1 MRFNPTLVLS
11 TSAFALAIG
20 LATPAFAQDS
30 APGAPADPACVNK
43 ADGTPGDGCIS
54 GEVEIESGKDA
65 KSDDAIVV
73 TGSRIRRPNL
83 ESNVPVTS
91 VSAEDL
97 TSQGDVNIGD
107 ALNDLPALRSTFSQA
122 NSTRFIG
129 TAGVNVLDLRGLG
142 TSRTLVLVNGRRH
155 ITYSPGD
162 FLVDVNTVPTDLI
175 ERVDVVTGGSSAVYG
190 SDAVAGVVNFVLKR
204 DFEGLRLKGQ
214 AGISSK
220 GDRGIQ
226 FLTGTFGKNFADDRG
241 NFAVNLEF
249 VNADPLYFGQRPKLT
264 GAYDGRCQ
272 LNLSEPTAGEP
283 QAGDGVPDQ
292 TFFCGVRNAG
302 ISNGGTVTAATPV
315 SAYRD
320 ISGPAGVPD
329 GIING
334 FDAEAIPCNDARVL
348 NTGIVSSTTA
358 NQRCLNPGSLTTGA
372 NRFVNFA
379 PGGSAT
385 QVFPVIDFRPFA
397 SGNYIGNPAD
407 IAPGATLRDTG
418 QLAPGLKRYTG
429 NVLASFE
436 IAPALRPFIEAKYVR
451 VDALQQGQPS
461 FFQGTVPGFF
471 GAGRGIRCDN
481 PFLTTQNI
489 TQLQAIGRCAGGA
502 TSTTTIPLSRFNVDF
517 GGRSEKIR
525 RETYRIVGGVTGEFN
540 GDWNYEVSVNYGHLK
555 TKQVELNDLRL
566 FDLAGNPDGFLL
578 ATDAVRDPNT
588 NQIVCRVNSTSA
600 IQDPGGTANDR
611 PGCVALNPF
620 GFNSPSQGALAFSN
634 TTSFVKSKA
643 SELDALAFVSGD
655 LSQLFELPGG
665 PIRFVVGGEYREES
679 ANQFADPLSASGGTF
694 FNAFSTFDPPKLKV
708 KEGFGEIEAPLL
720 KDLPFAKELTVTA
733 AGRYSDY
740 NKGAGLA
747 GNTFAYNFNGTW
759 APIPDLRFRANYSKS
774 VRVPTLGDLYS
785 TPGQNFGF
793 VTDPCDVIA
802 INNGSTN
809 RVANCAALGVPV
821 GFINTVARTQT
832 IGFQSGGNPNLTEET
847 GKSLTIGGV
856 FTPRWVPGLSVTVDY
871 FKIKV
876 DNLIAVLGAQA
887 ILNQCVDLPTIN
899 NQFCQVIFPRQT
911 DDLATP
917 ENEAGLLGD
926 PALLS
931 SGINF
936 AKQIARGIDFEAAY
950 RRTFT
955 NGIRLNARVIA
966 TRVLERT
973 NFTSPSDPKFGDR
986 ILGELGDPKWAANA
1000 NLTVGIKN
1008 FDIRYSAN
1016 FIGKATIGAYEN
1028 YFGFEGRP
1036 PQNADSTEQ
1045 VYYPSVLYHA
1055 LRVSMKIQKKFDFY
1069 LGADNIFDKK
1079 PPLGLL
1085 GTAGGDP
1092 YDSIG
1097 RYMYAGVTVDF

>member
-11 TSAFALAIG
+11 TSAFALSVG
-20 LATPAFAQDS
+20 LASPAFAQ
-30 APGAPADPACVNK
+30 AAAPAAELPVCAEGETENCKTPEPAAQQAQQAA
-43 ADGTPGDGCIS
+43 ADS
-54 GEVEIESGKDA
+54 GSN
-65 KSDDAIVV
+65 DAIVV

-91 VSAEDL
+91 VTAEDL

-155 ITYSPGD
+155 VTYSPGD
-162 FLVDVNTVPTDLI
+162 YLVDVNTIPTDLI

-190 SDAVAGVVNFVLKR
+190 SDAIAGVVNFVLKR
-204 DFEGLRLKGQ
+204 DFEGIRLKGQ
-214 AGISSK
+214 AGVSSK

-241 NFAVNLEF
+241 NIAVNLEY
-249 VNADPLYFGQRPKLT
+249 VHAEPLYFKDRPNLT
-264 GAYDGRCQ
+264 GAFNGRCQ
-272 LNLSEPTAGEP
+272 LNLSEPTTGEP
-283 QAGDGVPDQ
+283 QSGDGVPDQ

-302 ISNGGTVTAATPV
+302 ISNGGTVTALVSTAQCQSAAFGPSGV
-315 SAYRD
+315 SA
-320 ISGPAGVPD
+320 
-329 GIING
+329 
-334 FDAEAIPCNDARVL
+334 AIGA
-348 NTGIVSSTTA
+348 
-358 NQRCLNPGSLTTGA
+358 QRCLNPGTPGGA
-372 NRFVNFA
+372 PRFVNFA

-407 IAPGATLRDTG
+407 IAPGGTLRDTG

-436 IAPALRPFIEAKYVR
+436 ITPALRPFIEAKYVR
-451 VDALQQGQPS
+451 VDALQEGQPS
-461 FFQGTVPGFF
+461 FFQGTFPGFF

-481 PFLTTQNI
+481 PFLTAQNI
-489 TQLQAIGRCAGGA
+489 TELQAIGRCSGGA
-502 TSTTTIPLSRFNVDF
+502 TSTATIPLSRFNADF

-525 RETYRIVGGVTGEFN
+525 RETYRIVGGVTGAFN

-555 TKQVELNDLRL
+555 SKQVELNDLRL

-611 PGCVALNPF
+611 PDCVALNPF
-620 GFNSPSQGALAFSN
+620 GVNSPSQGALAFSN

-665 PIRFVVGGEYREES
+665 PIRFVLGGEYREES

-759 APIPDLRFRANYSKS
+759 APIRDLRFRANYSKS

-911 DDLATP
+911 DDPLTP
-917 ENEAGLLGD
+917 DNEAGLLGD

-936 AKQIARGIDFEAAY
+936 AKQIARGIDFEVAY
-950 RRTFT
+950 RKTFT
-955 NGIRLNARVIA
+955 SGVRLNARAIA

-1008 FDIRYSAN
+1008 FDLRYSAN
-1016 FIGKATIGAYEN
+1016 FIGKGTIGAYEN
-1028 YFGFEGRP
+1028 YFAFEGRP

-1045 VYYPSVLYHA
+1045 VYFPSVVYHA
-1055 LRVSMKIQKKFDFY
+1055 LRASMKIEKRFEFY
-1069 LGADNIFDKK
+1069 LGVDNIFDKK

-1085 GTAGGDP
+1085 GTGGGDP

-1097 RYMYAGVTVDF
+1097 RYMYAGAVVDF